1 MNDTKPDMHHLPQ
14 ESNDWFHK
22 SGLQAL
28 QIAGRNLLPIV
39 QGGMGIGI
47 SGNRL
52 AGSVAAAGGVGTL
65 SSVDLR
71 RHHPDL
77 MDRTREL
84 APGEEAKA
92 GINAA
97 NLEAIDR
104 EVKAARERTG
114 GKGLLAINVMRA
126 VSEYAANVTRALEA
140 GIDAVVVGAGL
151 PLDLP
156 DLAKDHPK

>member
-1 MNDTKPDMHHLPQ
+1 MSNTKQQSPDMPPEALHLLHQ
-14 ESNDWFHK
+14 
-22 SGLQAL
+22 SGLKAL
-28 QIAGRNLLPIV
+28 QIAGRTLLPVV

-97 NLEAIDR
+97 NYSEKVLMWQTIIHVVFLLSA
-104 EVKAARERTG
+104 
-114 GKGLLAINVMRA
+114 LAI
-126 VSEYAANVTRALEA
+126 ALTDRLMA
-140 GIDAVVVGAGL
+140 HSTPPAR
-151 PLDLP
+151 
-156 DLAKDHPK
+156 H